1 MVIRTDDFDQT
12 HAESIKTDDD
22 RVSWNPTFSAK
33 TDAFYEKRKLFL
45 KCRYFAHLGLS
56 LLSFACLDAHMNCY
70 RMRGVPMVAAASVAS
85 EGSSVQSV
93 TYMLAD
99 LSIFLFYL
107 IRHIVKD
114 DMNIRKLM

>member
-1 MVIRTDDFDQT
+1 
-12 HAESIKTDDD
+12 
-22 RVSWNPTFSAK
+22 
-33 TDAFYEKRKLFL
+33 
-45 KCRYFAHLGLS
+45 
-56 LLSFACLDAHMNCY
+56 MNCY
-70 RMRGVPMVAAASVAS
+70 RMRDVPMVAAASVAS
-85 EGSSVQSV
+85 EGSLVQSV